1 MDRVQQPVARP
12 FNPQRAVLYGQFVDT
27 AYSMYESAPSNP
39 TPSPPS
45 AFPADYKLVAWVQ
58 MRDFVVEEG
67 NWTFY
72 GLIAQSTSKPNE
84 YVLAIRGTENLIEWW
99 DDLTSMVAVPLPNFG
114 EVAYGFQRIYRTLRV
129 VDYSPPQ
136 TLGAAVSARSLEAA
150 GTFADQVAAAIQ
162 RHAAAGER
170 PSEAT
175 APSAVKSIEVTG
187 HSLGAALA
195 TLYVAENAVSRK
207 VATPLICTFASP
219 RVGDS
224 VFKTKFD
231 DLGITSWRI
240 VNELDAVPKLP
251 FLGFW
256 HVEKEELYNSGPSVD
271 WSLACWHSLST
282 YLHLLDPKQPLS
294 PECRW
299 PQKPLATAP
308 LRPSARRTH
317 AAATSSAQAEKEMT
331 LSVPPDHGATI
342 NITIKIGKTD

>member
-1 MDRVQQPVARP
+1 MDGVQQLPARP
-12 FNPQRAVLYGQFVDT
+12 FDPARAVLYGQFVEA
-27 AYSMYESAPSNP
+27 AYSMYQSAPNNP

-45 AFPADYKLVAWVQ
+45 AFPADHKFVAWVQ

-67 NWTFY
+67 IWTFY
-72 GLIAQSTSKPNE
+72 GLIAQNTSKPNE
-84 YVLAIRGTENLIEWW
+84 YILAIRGTENLTEWW
-99 DDLTSMVAVPLPNFG
+99 DDLTSMVAVPLADFG
-114 EVAYGFQRIYRTLRV
+114 EVAYGFHRIYQTLRV

-136 TLGAAVSARSLEAA
+136 ALGAAVSARSLEAA

-162 RHAAAGER
+162 RHAAVGER

-175 APSAVKSIEVTG
+175 APTTVKSIEVTG

-224 VFKTKFD
+224 VFRTKFGE
-231 DLGITSWRI
+231 LGIASWRI
-240 VNELDAVPKLP
+240 VNELDVVPKLP

-256 HVEKEELYNSGPSVD
+256 HVDKEQPYNSGPSVD

-299 PQKPLATAP
+299 PHKPAATAP
-308 LRPSARRTH
+308 LRPSARPMH
-317 AAATSSAQAEKEMT
+317 AAAALSAQAEKEVA
-331 LSVPPDHGATI
+331 LSAPLEHATTI